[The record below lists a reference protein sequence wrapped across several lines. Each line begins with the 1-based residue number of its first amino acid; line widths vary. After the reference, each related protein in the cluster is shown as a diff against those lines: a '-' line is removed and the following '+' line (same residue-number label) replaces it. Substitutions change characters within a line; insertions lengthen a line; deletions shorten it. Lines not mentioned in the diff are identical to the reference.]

1 MTLNIKKTKYMA
13 YNTEDEGTCL
23 KAINGDKLV
32 RQADFK
38 YLGSWIDNTSRDI
51 KVRKA
56 LAWKALH
63 SMKNV
68 WCTKMSKHL
77 KVQLFVATVE
87 SVLLYG
93 CVAWTLTSVLDK
105 QLDGCYTRMLH
116 HVLGIGSEEHQTQ
129 TFISGS
135 PSLAPKSA
143 LED

>member
-1 MTLNIKKTKYMA
+1 MA
-13 YNTEDEGTCL
+13 YNTDDEGTCL
-23 KAINGDKLV
+23 KAINGDKLE

-77 KVQLFVATVE
+77 KLQLFVATVE
-87 SVLLYG
+87 SGLLYG
-93 CVAWTLTSVLDK
+93 CEAWTLTSALDK
-105 QLDGCYTRMLH
+105 QLDGCY
-116 HVLGIGSEEHQTQ
+116 HVHQNATPGAWCRERR
-129 TFISGS
+129 T
-135 PSLAPKSA
+135 
-143 LED
+143 